1 MIPHT
6 NVDQISIHE
15 NQFVFTTI
23 VPSGEAEEGLLKNND
38 ETLLWH
44 GVVQETEN
52 NGQGLN

>member
-52 NGQGLN
+52 NRQGLN